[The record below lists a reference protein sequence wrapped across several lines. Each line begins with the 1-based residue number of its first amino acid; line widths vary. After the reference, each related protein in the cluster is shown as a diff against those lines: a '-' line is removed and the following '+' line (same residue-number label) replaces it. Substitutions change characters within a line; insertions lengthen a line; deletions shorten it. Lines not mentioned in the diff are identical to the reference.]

1 MENKKYVAVEVDEY
15 SRLCR
20 LDGRVDAA
28 QNLLD
33 HSSSVFIEDICNII
47 GIDLTLYNESQEENR
62 TRYVKSINKGS
73 ESENE

>member
-1 MENKKYVAVEVDEY
+1 MENKKYVAVEIDEY

-28 QNLLD
+28 QNLLN

-47 GIDLTLYNESQEENR
+47 GIDLTLYNEAQDEKR
-62 TRYVKSINKGS
+62 ARYIKSISDGS
-73 ESENE
+73 EGENE

>member
-28 QNLLD
+28 QNLFD

-47 GIDLTLYNESQEENR
+47 GIDLTLYNEAQDKKR
-62 TRYVKSINKGS
+62 ARYIKSISKGS